1 MVRPTTP
8 PGVVG
13 PTTLVAC
20 FLQRKPP
27 GAQCAGRAFASLAR
41 SASPS
46 APVPEANSL

>member
-13 PTTLVAC
+13 PTTLVAR